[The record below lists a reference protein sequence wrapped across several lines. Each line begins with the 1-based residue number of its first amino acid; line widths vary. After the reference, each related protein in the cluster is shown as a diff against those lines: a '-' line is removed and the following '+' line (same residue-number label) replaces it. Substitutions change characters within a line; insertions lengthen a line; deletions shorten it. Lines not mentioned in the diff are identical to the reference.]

1 MTKRV
6 GFTNITA
13 GALLHAY
20 RRVAVDLGGPARALN
35 LSVARVPEFAVLP
48 PHLALGD
55 AAQGLKLLDGQFGLG
70 SQTLDVGAHG
80 DPWSNAAPSEMF
92 AHRLHS
98 FDWLDDLCVLGTKKK
113 RVKQDPELIAKA
125 SQRAQQLIDRWIALF
140 GKWNPYAW
148 QNDILASRVFTWLA
162 NGQLVFSGDA
172 QSVENL
178 ERRTSLYRQIKRIR
192 TTYKRTP
199 AGITRLKAAACLV
212 LGGACFA
219 GKQDG
224 LLDRGLDLLDEEIH
238 VQILSD
244 GGHISRSPHQAAQ
257 ALEVLMIT
265 EGALA
270 AREITGSKE
279 IRRAIDRLTPMLSFF
294 SADDGGFFSFNG
306 GGEGDPARHK
316 ALIDFAQIKA
326 KQFGYAPHTKYQRL
340 DKNGTIIMIDVGQT
354 SPRPFDHEAHLA
366 PLAFEMTTSAGR
378 LIVNCGW
385 DARQP
390 RDWRAPMRAT
400 AAHSTLVLDGNNAG
414 SLLESAMGKKVL
426 GPAVLEAAG
435 PVSCKRNEQENGTW
449 LQTAHEGYR
458 RQYGL
463 SHHRRLYI
471 NLLGDDVRG
480 EDSLSVPLGEAPL
493 TREEIPFEIRF
504 HLHPDVKVT
513 LAQNQQSALLI
524 QPGGIGWR
532 FRTDG
537 GPLHLEKSVY
547 LASGS
552 RPRRSEQLVIYG
564 RAYGDGDGQ
573 ARSNRVRW
581 SLKKMGDMNP
591 PRTRKP
597 RKKKS

>member
-20 RRVAVDLGGPARALN
+20 RRMAVDLGGPARAVN
-35 LSVARVPEFAVLP
+35 LSVARVPEFTALP
-48 PHLALGD
+48 TSLALGD
-55 AAQGLKLLDGQFGLG
+55 AAQGLKLLDGRFGLG

-80 DPWSNAAPSEMF
+80 DPWSNAAPSEVF
-92 AHRLHS
+92 ADRLHS
-98 FDWLDDLCVLGTKKK
+98 FIWLDDLCVLGAKKK
-113 RVKQDPELIAKA
+113 RAKHDPKLSAKA
-125 SQRAQQLIDRWIALF
+125 ALRAQQLVDRWITLF

-148 QNDILASRVFTWLA
+148 QNDILARRVFSWLA
-162 NGQLVFSGDA
+162 NGGQLFSDNA
-172 QSVENL
+172 QTPENI
-178 ERRTSLYRQIKRIR
+178 ERRTSLYRQLKRIR
-192 TTYKRTP
+192 NTHKRTP

-212 LGGACFA
+212 MGGACFT

-238 VQILSD
+238 LQILSD
-244 GGHISRSPHQAAQ
+244 GGHVSRSPMQAAQ
-257 ALEVLMIT
+257 ALEILTIT
-265 EGALA
+265 EMALA

-279 IRRAIDRLTPMLSFF
+279 IQRAIDRLTPMLSFF
-294 SADDGGFFSFNG
+294 SAEDGGLFSFNG
-306 GGEGDPARHK
+306 GGEGDPERHK
-316 ALIDFAQIKA
+316 ALISFARIKA

-340 DKNGTIIMIDVGQT
+340 EKNGTIVMIDVGET
-354 SPRPFDHEAHLA
+354 SPRHFDLDAHLA
-366 PLAFEMTTSAGR
+366 PLAFEMATSGGR

-390 RDWRAPMRAT
+390 RDWRQPMRAT
-400 AAHSTLVLDGNNAG
+400 AAHSTLVLGGQSAG
-414 SLLESAMGKKVL
+414 ELVDSALGCKVL

-458 RQYGL
+458 RRFGL
-463 SHHRRLYI
+463 THHRRLYV
-471 NLLGDDVRG
+471 NVLGDDVRG
-480 EDSLSVPLGEAPL
+480 EDSLSVPMGAAPL

-513 LAQNQQSALLI
+513 LAQDQRSALLI
-524 QPGGIGWR
+524 QPGGVGWR

-547 LASGS
+547 LAHGS
-552 RPRRSEQLVIYG
+552 RPRRSEQLVVYG

-581 SLKKMGDMNP
+581 SLKKMGDMN
-591 PRTRKP
+591 TSGKT
-597 RKKKS
+597 K